1 MVGKSSIRGIAGEQ
15 KERGRGEQQRP
26 EGKDPGEM
34 STTGKTREPQE
45 TEESKKSKCQRESV
59 YMDVTGGRN
68 GRLWLENKSIYSEN
82 MTHIQQKK
90 KVSNWISIAS
100 FDCDR

>member
-1 MVGKSSIRGIAGEQ
+1 MMVGKSSIRGIAGEQ
-15 KERGRGEQQRP
+15 KERRRGEQQRP

-34 STTGKTREPQE
+34 STADKTREPQE

-68 GRLWLENKSIYSEN
+68 GRL
-82 MTHIQQKK
+82 
-90 KVSNWISIAS
+90 
-100 FDCDR
+100 